1 MSGLVKYTIR
11 RLLALVPML
20 LGISLLL
27 FILMNA
33 APGGPEYVIIGDLQF
48 YSPDLV
54 EYVRREFGLDKP
66 IMVRYWIWLS
76 NALRGNFG
84 VSTTS
89 VGGVK
94 VLPLIT
100 ERFLPTVQLTGVSLI
115 VAILL
120 GVPLGVFSAVRRYTA
135 LDKIITLV
143 AFTGICLPTFWL
155 GVMLILVFSLVLGW
169 LPPSG
174 MAPAGVE
181 STLGVRL
188 SHLVLPT
195 ITMATVQVGRYL
207 RFTRSSILE
216 VLGEDYIRTARAKGL
231 SERVVLY
238 KHALRN
244 AMIPIVTIIG
254 FSLPALIGGSVLVET
269 IFAWPGL
276 GRLAVTAITRRD
288 YAIVM
293 AVQLVIACST
303 LLANIL
309 VDVVYAII
317 DPRITYA

>member
-1 MSGLVKYTIR
+1 MAKYTIR
-11 RLLALVPML
+11 RVLALAPML

-33 APGGPEYVIIGDLQF
+33 APGGPEYVIIGDLGF

-54 EYVRREFGLDKP
+54 EQIRQEFGLDKP
-66 IMVRYWIWLS
+66 VLVRYWIWLG

-100 ERFLPTVQLTGVSLI
+100 ERFLPTVQLTSVSLI
-115 VAILL
+115 AAILL
-120 GVPLGVFSAVRRYTA
+120 GVPLGIFSAVRRYTA
-135 LDKIITLV
+135 LDKVITLV
-143 AFTGICLPTFWL
+143 AFTGICIPTFWL

-181 STLGVRL
+181 STLAVRL

-195 ITMATVQVGRYL
+195 ITMATVQVGRYM

-216 VLGEDYIRTARAKGL
+216 VLREDYIRTARAKGL

>member
-1 MSGLVKYTIR
+1 MSGLAKYTIR
-11 RLLALVPML
+11 RVLALAPML

-33 APGGPEYVIIGDLQF
+33 APGGPEYVIIGDLGF

-54 EYVRREFGLDKP
+54 EQIRQEFGLDKP
-66 IMVRYWIWLS
+66 VLVRYWIWLG

-100 ERFLPTVQLTGVSLI
+100 ERFLPTVQLTSVSLI
-115 VAILL
+115 AAILL
-120 GVPLGVFSAVRRYTA
+120 GVPLGIFSAVRRYTA
-135 LDKIITLV
+135 LDKVITLV
-143 AFTGICLPTFWL
+143 AFTGICIPTFWL

-181 STLGVRL
+181 STLAVRL

-195 ITMATVQVGRYL
+195 ITMATVQVGRYM

-216 VLGEDYIRTARAKGL
+216 VLREDYIRTARAKGL

>member
-1 MSGLVKYTIR
+1 MSGLARYTIR
-11 RLLALVPML
+11 RLLALAPML

-27 FILMNA
+27 FLLMNA
-33 APGGPEYVIIGDLQF
+33 APGGPEYVIIGDLGF

-54 EYVRREFGLDKP
+54 EHVRQEFGLDKP
-66 IMVRYWIWLS
+66 VMVRYWIWLS

-89 VGGVK
+89 VGGVR

-100 ERFLPTVQLTGVSLI
+100 ERFLPTVQLTSVSLI

-120 GVPLGVFSAVRRYTA
+120 GVPLGIFSAVRRYTA

-143 AFTGICLPTFWL
+143 AFTGICIPTFWL

-181 STLGVRL
+181 STLAVRL
-188 SHLVLPT
+188 SHLILPT

-216 VLGEDYIRTARAKGL
+216 VLREDYIRTARAKGL

-288 YAIVM
+288 YSIVM

-317 DPRITYA
+317 DPRITYS